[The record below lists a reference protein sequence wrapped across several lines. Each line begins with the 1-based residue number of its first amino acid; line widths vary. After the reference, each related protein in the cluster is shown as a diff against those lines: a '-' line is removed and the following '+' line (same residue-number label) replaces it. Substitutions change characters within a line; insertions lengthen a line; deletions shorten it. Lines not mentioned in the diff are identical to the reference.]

1 MEERHEFTLKI
12 FKDGFI
18 LAALFW
24 ALFCLFCPIVHPD
37 DLSSEEYQ
45 NYQEIA
51 TSYYDTGSYECDDN
65 IIVTKNTKKSINVVD
80 SSRPLSPSLTFTF
93 NKDDVKVK
101 AGVNLYFL
109 KLVLPSLIVF
119 LIIFMCLSVVRWFV
133 FTVLHY
139 PY

>member
-1 MEERHEFTLKI
+1 MEKRHEFTLKI